1 MFGLGLT
8 EIVTLIIVIII
19 FMNPKDLPLIVR
31 KIGIIYGKIMRQING
46 IKKTFSDFEQEVRSI
61 SEVKSSG
68 ELISRKDNEDQT
80 IKGGEIK

>member
-68 ELISRKDNEDQT
+68 KLVSWKNNEDQT
-80 IKGGEIK
+80 IKGEIK

>member
-19 FMNPKDLPLIVR
+19 FINPKDLPLIVR

-68 ELISRKDNEDQT
+68 KLVSWKNNEDQT
-80 IKGGEIK
+80 IKGEIK